1 MENLNV
7 LVEAKREYMEQLSIL
22 ICPVMI
28 DVFDAMHQEARN
40 LSKGSK
46 VIIMFQKLL
55 KSF

>member
-28 DVFDAMHQEARN
+28 DVFDAMHQEAQN
-40 LSKGSK
+40 LSKGRTRVERYHGK
-46 VIIMFQKLL
+46 ATHR
-55 KSF
+55 